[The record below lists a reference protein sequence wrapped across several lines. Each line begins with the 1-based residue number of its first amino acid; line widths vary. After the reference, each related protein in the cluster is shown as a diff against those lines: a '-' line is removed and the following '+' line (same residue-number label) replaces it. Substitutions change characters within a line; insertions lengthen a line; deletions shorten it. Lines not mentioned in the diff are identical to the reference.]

1 MLDTLVHGID
11 RGIRSLS
18 EIFYGPVG
26 SYCKLET
33 VDRDALVADDGSLI
47 TVLRLEGALKQ
58 VGLDEHHATAF
69 RWCLNTIPKPVKGVF
84 VKYWNHRAGRLQTLG
99 CTSALY

>member
-33 VDRDALVADDGSLI
+33 VDRDALVADDGSLT
-47 TVLRLEGALKQ
+47 TV
-58 VGLDEHHATAF
+58 
-69 RWCLNTIPKPVKGVF
+69 
-84 VKYWNHRAGRLQTLG
+84 
-99 CTSALY
+99 

>member
-58 VGLDEHHATAF
+58 VGLDEPD
-69 RWCLNTIPKPVKGVF
+69 RKSVV
-84 VKYWNHRAGRLQTLG
+84 
-99 CTSALY
+99 

>member
-1 MLDTLVHGID
+1 MLDSLVHGID

-58 VGLDEHHATAF
+58 VGVDEHRIIMRGLTAAQGLH
-69 RWCLNTIPKPVKGVF
+69 RMRRECLLVG
-84 VKYWNHRAGRLQTLG
+84 A
-99 CTSALY
+99 ALSGF